1 MSVSAPSPFSHAS
14 FSGCHLSSHFSGD
27 GLLETNNG
35 EDYVGDE
42 SSKYYRTKYW
52 DRKDV
57 HRCHPTVLASGKMKV
72 MEKPNQLDSVVKIS
86 FL

>member
-1 MSVSAPSPFSHAS
+1 MSVSAPSPFSHAY
-14 FSGCHLSSHFSGD
+14 FSSCHLSPHFSRD
-27 GLLETNNG
+27 ELLETKNG

-42 SSKYYRTKYW
+42 SGKDYRTKYW

-72 MEKPNQLDSVVKIS
+72 IEKPNQLDSVVKLS